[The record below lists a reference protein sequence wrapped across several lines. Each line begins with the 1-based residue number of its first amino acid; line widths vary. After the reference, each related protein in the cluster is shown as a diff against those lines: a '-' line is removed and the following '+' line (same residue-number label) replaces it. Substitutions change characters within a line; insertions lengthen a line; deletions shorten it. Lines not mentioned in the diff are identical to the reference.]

1 MIDEMT
7 YNNMPKPV
15 IFPNSFV
22 YVVYILV
29 CRLYNFHRKKMR
41 KDKNFK
47 NIIKLSC
54 FRHQMRMVETLV
66 KMAVKQT

>member
-15 IFPNSFV
+15 IFPNTFM
-22 YVVYILV
+22 YMVYILV
-29 CRLYNFHRKKMR
+29 CCLYNFYRKLR

-54 FRHQMRMVETLV
+54 FRHQMRMVETVV
-66 KMAVKQT
+66 KMAVEQT